1 MEHTSVDSSPDSG
14 PHYSSQSDPHA
25 GPPLRL
31 YYVVYGALM
40 VLLLLTVAV
49 AQFHLGWFGV
59 IVALTIAIV
68 KAVLVVLYFMHLR
81 YSSRL
86 TWVFAG
92 AGLVWLL
99 IMIGI
104 TFSDY
109 ISRGWVG
116 Q

>member
-1 MEHTSVDSSPDSG
+1 
-14 PHYSSQSDPHA
+14 
-25 GPPLRL
+25 
-31 YYVVYGALM
+31 M

-49 AQFHLGWFGV
+49 AQFHLGAFG
-59 IVALTIAIV
+59 IVLALTIAII

-92 AGLVWLL
+92 AGFVWLA
-99 IMIGI
+99 IMFAFIL
-104 TFSDY
+104 SDY
-109 ISRGWVG
+109 VSRGWVG